1 MKYEDLLAGI
11 RRYGVQDQDLCMNQL
26 GVPSDQ
32 IQENVLIAPWWEP
45 AMFPQLG
52 EVKYLSP
59 SASPSIK
66 VWDIFNKECGLHM
79 TYIKTGIGAPVLM
92 DTLLSLGVT
101 PCKRV
106 LFIGSVGALDADI
119 GIGDVVIPE
128 YSICGDGASRY
139 IAADALHA
147 GDVFGEKAYPDAR
160 LLQTVLNNTARIC
173 EENRVNYHI
182 GRNFSIDTIFA
193 QFAHIEEIIAMGCN
207 VIEMET
213 AVAFRAAKLAGI
225 SLAAIFSV
233 SDNTITHKSLMGG
246 RTEAEQEYRRFTRST
261 VFPRIILDT
270 LCRQI

>member
-66 VWDIFNKECGLHM
+66 VWDIFNKKECGLHM

-106 LFIGSVGALDADI
+106 LFRGPVGA
-119 GIGDVVIPE
+119 
-128 YSICGDGASRY
+128 R
-139 IAADALHA
+139 AAD
-147 GDVFGEKAYPDAR
+147 V
-160 LLQTVLNNTARIC
+160 
-173 EENRVNYHI
+173 
-182 GRNFSIDTIFA
+182 
-193 QFAHIEEIIAMGCN
+193 
-207 VIEMET
+207 
-213 AVAFRAAKLAGI
+213 
-225 SLAAIFSV
+225 
-233 SDNTITHKSLMGG
+233 GG
-246 RTEAEQEYRRFTRST
+246 GPVVT
-261 VFPRIILDT
+261 PK
-270 LCRQI
+270 

>member
-1 MKYEDLLAGI
+1 M
-11 RRYGVQDQDLCMNQL
+11 
-26 GVPSDQ
+26 
-32 IQENVLIAPWWEP
+32 
-45 AMFPQLG
+45 
-52 EVKYLSP
+52 
-59 SASPSIK
+59 
-66 VWDIFNKECGLHM
+66 
-79 TYIKTGIGAPVLM
+79 
-92 DTLLSLGVT
+92 
-101 PCKRV
+101 
-106 LFIGSVGALDADI
+106 
-119 GIGDVVIPE
+119 
-128 YSICGDGASRY
+128 
-139 IAADALHA
+139 
-147 GDVFGEKAYPDAR
+147 
-160 LLQTVLNNTARIC
+160 LQTVLNNTARIC

-193 QFAHIEEIIAMGCN
+193 QFAHIGEIIAMGCN